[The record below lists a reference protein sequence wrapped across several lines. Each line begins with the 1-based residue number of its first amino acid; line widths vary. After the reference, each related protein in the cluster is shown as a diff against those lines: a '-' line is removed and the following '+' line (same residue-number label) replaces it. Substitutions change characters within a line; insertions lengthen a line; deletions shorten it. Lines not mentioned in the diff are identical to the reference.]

1 MLIGK
6 YNWEDV
12 LDKKLAKEKHS
23 EFTDA
28 LIDILTEFNQRIY
41 RNSVDII
48 ELQNKQKKMDK
59 QLKRII
65 SQVKKD

>member
-6 YNWEDV
+6 YNWEDA

-28 LIDILTEFNQRIY
+28 LVNILSKFNERIY

-48 ELQNKQKKMDK
+48 ELQNRQKKMDK
-59 QLKRII
+59 QLKKII
-65 SQVKKD
+65 SQTKRN

>member
-6 YNWEDV
+6 YNWEDA

-23 EFTDA
+23 EFTEA
-28 LIDILTEFNQRIY
+28 LTDILTEFNQRIY